1 MAVIRSAYD
10 DQRVKVLV
18 ETGKSMTKQAH
29 KDECDINRIM
39 AKYQKTGVITHVAKY
54 AMEYGDATDIDYQTA
69 LNTVIEAQ
77 RMFADLPSS
86 VRRKFDED
94 PAEFLAFVQNPEN
107 VEEMRE
113 LGLVDVPEDPIPI
126 PVVMAANPVPE
137 PAPVDEPAPAG

>member
-1 MAVIRSAYD
+1 MSVIRKPYD
-10 DQRVKVLV
+10 GERVRVLV
-18 ETGKSMTKQAH
+18 ETGPSMTKQSH

-54 AMEYGDATDIDYQTA
+54 AMEYGDATDLDYQTA
-69 LNTVIEAQ
+69 LNTVLEAQ

-94 PAEFLAFVQNPEN
+94 PAQFLEFVQNPEN
-107 VEEMRE
+107 VDEMRE

-137 PAPVDEPAPAG
+137 PAPEPAPK